1 MASEVSIC
9 NMALQKIGAESRITS
24 LTEDSRNA
32 RECNTCYAEMRDAEL
47 EAHRWNFAKKRVQL
61 TADTGSP
68 AHGNENQFTI
78 PTDCLR
84 ILLPHGV
91 SVDWEYEG
99 GKIIT
104 ADSGPIDLTYIRRV
118 TDPNQM
124 PATFRELLSC
134 RIAAQICE
142 PITQSNA
149 KLGVVAEFRKEAL
162 REARRTN
169 AFQNI
174 PADHDEDAWIN
185 ARL

>member
-1 MASEVSIC
+1 MASEVGIC
-9 NMALQKIGAESRITS
+9 NMALQKIGAESRIAS

-47 EAHRWNFAKKRVQL
+47 EAHRWNFAKKRVVL
-61 TADTGSP
+61 TADTDSP
-68 AHGNENQFTI
+68 AFGEENQFTL

-84 ILLPHGV
+84 VLLPHGV
-91 SVDWEYEG
+91 NLDWEIEG

-104 ADSGPIDLTYIRRV
+104 RDSGPLDVAYIRRV

-149 KLGVVAEFRKEAL
+149 KLEAVAEFRRQAL

-174 PADHDEDAWIN
+174 PADHDEDTWID